1 MGRRYTLYCPLGP
14 VAYSRRDAT
23 MKQQNDIRRH
33 GEAVQRHGW
42 RIAVLVLASAAL
54 TLLVGALTPETYS
67 TSALVG
73 IIDRSNVTAFDPR
86 FLPIERDLPSFEPYP
101 ALASS
106 EAVLR
111 DLLAALGDDAPGDG
125 SLEALRRRLTAA
137 LSADKVLL
145 RLTATADSPPKA
157 ARLADAWAEVVV
169 AHASA
174 LYQAMDVALV
184 AWYDGLLEGARAEL
198 AAARDAL
205 VAHDVATAQQGLAR
219 ELSTLQREMS
229 LLEAELAALHA
240 IQRDAKAAR
249 EAAEQPTGAS
259 EQALGAAVV
268 ALQQRVLFPLGD
280 APPSAEPWSGD
291 PLAALDTVDRMAVQ
305 RVQEIE
311 ATLAGE
317 RAREKDLDAARVTQA
332 AARDELALAV
342 REAQDRVLLLAGERE
357 KVRLAANDSRIKV
370 ELTSPASLPTRPS
383 SGGARPVAAG
393 VAAVAGLA
401 VGCALAIW
409 AAERRSRKDAASAEL

>member
-23 MKQQNDIRRH
+23 VKQQSDIRRY
-33 GEAVQRHGW
+33 GEAVRRHGW
-42 RIAVLVLASAAL
+42 RIAVLMLVSAAL
-54 TLLVGALTPETYS
+54 TMLVGALTPETYS
-67 TSALVG
+67 SSALVG

-86 FLPIERDLPSFEPYP
+86 FLPIERDLPTFEPYP

-111 DLLAALGDDAPGDG
+111 DLLTALGDDAPGDG
-125 SLEALRRRLTAA
+125 SLEALRGRLTAA

-145 RLTATADSPPKA
+145 RLAATADSPQEA
-157 ARLADAWAEVVV
+157 IRLADAWAEVVV

-174 LYQAMDVALV
+174 LYEATDAALL
-184 AWYDGLLEGARAEL
+184 AWYDGLLDEARAEL

-205 VAHDVATAQQGLAR
+205 VAHDVAVAQQGLAG
-219 ELSTLQREMS
+219 ELSTLQRETS
-229 LLEAELAALHA
+229 LLEDELAALHA

-249 EAAEQPTGAS
+249 DAAEQPTEAS
-259 EQALGAAVV
+259 EQALGATVA
-268 ALQQRVLFPLGD
+268 ALQQRVLLPLGD
-280 APPSAEPWSGD
+280 ISPSPELWPED
-291 PLAALDTVDRMAVQ
+291 PLVALDTVDRVAAQ

-317 RAREKDLDAARVTQA
+317 RARAKDLETAMVTQA
-332 AARDELALAV
+332 AARDDLALAL
-342 REAQDRVLLLAGERE
+342 REAQDRVLLLAGEQE

-370 ELTSPASLPTRPS
+370 ELTSPATLPTRPS
-383 SGGARPVAAG
+383 SGGVRPVAAG

-401 VGCALAIW
+401 LGCALAIW